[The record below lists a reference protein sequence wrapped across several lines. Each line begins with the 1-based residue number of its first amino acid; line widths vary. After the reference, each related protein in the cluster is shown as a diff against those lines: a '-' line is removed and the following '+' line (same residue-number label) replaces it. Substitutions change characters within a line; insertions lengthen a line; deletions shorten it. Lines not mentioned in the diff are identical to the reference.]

1 MRRIRINP
9 EEEGEL
15 RNVFS
20 RKRQD
25 TETRHDR
32 IDQALERFSDGLN
45 CTQAIAVTYGPD
57 LGLDPE
63 QALKMASAF
72 GSGMG
77 TGETCGAVTGA
88 LMIIG
93 LKHSKVQGI
102 TFLSRDRTYE
112 LAAEFVRKFQAR
124 NKTSLCRELLGC
136 DLSTEEGQRQARK
149 EKHFKKRCP
158 KFVQDAAEI
167 LEGMLRD

>member
-1 MRRIRINP
+1 
-9 EEEGEL
+9 L

-32 IDQALERFSDGLN
+32 VDQALERFSDGFN
-45 CTQAIAVTYGPD
+45 CTQAIAATYGPD
-57 LGLDPE
+57 LGLE
-63 QALKMASAF
+63 AELGLKVAGAF

-88 LMIIG
+88 LIIIG
-93 LKHSKVQGI
+93 LKHSMAQNI

-112 LAAEFVRKFQAR
+112 LAADFIRKFKAR
-124 NKTSLCRELLGC
+124 NKTSLCRELIGC
-136 DLSTEEGQRQARK
+136 DLSTEEGQLQARK

-167 LEGMLRD
+167 LDEMLKD

>member
-1 MRRIRINP
+1 MECVRKKKEN
-9 EEEGEL
+9 GK
-15 RNVFS
+15 VFS
-20 RKRQD
+20 RKPQD

-32 IDQALERFSDGLN
+32 VDQTLVRFSDGLN

-57 LGLDPE
+57 LGLDRE
-63 QALKMASAF
+63 QALKVAGAF

-102 TFLSRDRTYE
+102 TFLSRDRTYD
-112 LAAEFVRKFQAR
+112 LAAEFMQKFQAR
-124 NKTSLCRELLGC
+124 NKTTLCRELLGC
-136 DLSTEEGQRQARK
+136 DLSTEEGQLQARS

-167 LEGMLRD
+167 LDEMLKD